1 MGFPCGSAGKEST
14 CNEGDLGSIPGWE
27 DPPEKGKD
35 YPLQYPGLENST
47 DYIVLGVQRVGHNWA
62 TFTLSFIHQMPIAS
76 PPKAVTK
83 KQCLQ
88 ILTVIPWSK
97 KHPLLSTT
105 SIHHPNPRYLYDLIS
120 CTLSPLTPPCY
131 ISLLGIPW
139 SCQNSFC
146 IRAFLSVACLG
157 SSFPKLNSQ
166 TLSPVLCDPLI
177 SFTSLLKHHHLN
189 VTLNNCI
196 RNCIY
201 HPGPQDTPSPS
212 LCCLFPCH
220 LLLSS
225 TS

>member
-1 MGFPCGSAGKEST
+1 
-14 CNEGDLGSIPGWE
+14 
-27 DPPEKGKD
+27 
-35 YPLQYPGLENST
+35 
-47 DYIVLGVQRVGHNWA
+47 
-62 TFTLSFIHQMPIAS
+62 MPIAS

-105 SIHHPNPRYLYDLIS
+105 SIHHPNPCYLCDLIS
-120 CTLSPLTPPCY
+120 YTLSPLTPPSY
-131 ISLLGIPW
+131 IIAFWVFLDPAKIASASEPFYQLPAWEVLSLNW
-139 SCQNSFC
+139 T
-146 IRAFLSVACLG
+146 
-157 SSFPKLNSQ
+157 PK
-166 TLSPVLCDPLI
+166 TLSPVLCDSLI